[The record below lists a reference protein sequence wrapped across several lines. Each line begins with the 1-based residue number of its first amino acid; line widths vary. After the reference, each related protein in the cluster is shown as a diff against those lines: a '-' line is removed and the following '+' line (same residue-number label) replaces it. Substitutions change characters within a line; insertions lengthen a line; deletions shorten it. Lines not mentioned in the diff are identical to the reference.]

1 MIFADSFVVSNDK
14 IEYESSADELDFIPE
29 FKDEAKKSKS
39 NISSKPK
46 RKRIVMSS
54 SEDENEE
61 IKKPPEKFIKPILP
75 QIADHSSSTAPIMTN
90 TENTSIRPTSSKKSG
105 VSILVNAG
113 EVHRCQETISCLR
126 HDHGMELHVQARFE
140 GAGYLLSTRLAVTVI
155 RNSQF
160 IHGGS
165 RHKLVQTVQTMN
177 QLFERPYLIIELDKE
192 QPKFFLEM
200 GNNRTKY
207 VDMTMAQFCSVNCRV
222 LYAVDPA
229 DSGISLDLLNC
240 LLTYF
245 KTLVILFNNVITFS
259 GKIMA
264 TLANKEAKKGYGLPL
279 SMKLSKLSEQYLPF
293 YTAIPGV
300 NYALALLMALEV
312 SK

>member
-1 MIFADSFVVSNDK
+1 MMILIFADSFVVSNDK

-29 FKDEAKKSKS
+29 FKDETKKSKS

-46 RKRIVMSS
+46 RKRIVISS

-61 IKKPPEKFIKPILP
+61 IKKPPEKFVKPPLLPLP
-75 QIADHSSSTAPIMTN
+75 QIAGHSTSSTTAPIMTN
-90 TENTSIRPTSSKKSG
+90 TTNSSINSTMSSKKSG
-105 VSILVNAG
+105 VSILVNAA
-113 EVHRCQETISCLR
+113 EVHRCQEIISCLR
-126 HDHGMELHVQARFE
+126 HDHGMELHVQSKFE

-160 IHGGS
+160 INGGS

-177 QLFERPYLIIELDKE
+177 QLFERPYLIIELDKD

-229 DSGISLDLLNC
+229 DSGKKF
-240 LLTYF
+240 TF
-245 KTLVILFNNVITFS
+245 GQLFV
-259 GKIMA
+259 
-264 TLANKEAKKGYGLPL
+264 
-279 SMKLSKLSEQYLPF
+279 
-293 YTAIPGV
+293 
-300 NYALALLMALEV
+300 
-312 SK
+312 